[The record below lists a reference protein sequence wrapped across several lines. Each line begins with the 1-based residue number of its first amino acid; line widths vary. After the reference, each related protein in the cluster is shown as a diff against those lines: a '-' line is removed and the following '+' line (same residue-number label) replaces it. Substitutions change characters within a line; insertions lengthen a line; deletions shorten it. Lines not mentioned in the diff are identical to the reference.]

1 MSDQN
6 ESIHEDVIALENALK
21 SLTPSRG
28 RLDRDA
34 VMFHAGRESARRP
47 FPFSLGRRCRAAA
60 DEGDNGEAR
69 TEDPHPAFGHLLP
82 GGEGKNRFWIAAA
95 AALAA
100 VALGEGVLLA
110 NRPAP
115 TVVERIVVVQ
125 ADPPAPPAPVVEP
138 EKVRENPVASAPRPT
153 FGPGRTPHDRLT
165 WQVLRYGLDGLP
177 APVKSAWT
185 DREPHAETSRQ
196 MLEAELLHILETGD
210 PS

>member
-1 MSDQN
+1 MSDQT

-21 SLTPSRG
+21 SLSPSRS

-34 VMFHAGRESARRP
+34 VMFHAGRESARE
-47 FPFSLGRRCRAAA
+47 RRRWAAA
-60 DEGDNGEAR
+60 G
-69 TEDPHPAFGHLLP
+69 L
-82 GGEGKNRFWIAAA
+82 
-95 AALAA
+95 AAL
-100 VALGEGVLLA
+100 ALGEGVLLA

-115 TVVERIVVVQ
+115 AVVEKIIVVR
-125 ADPPAPPAPVVEP
+125 ADPPAPSAPVVEP
-138 EKVRENPVASAPRPT
+138 EKPQENPVASAPRPT

-196 MLEAELLHILETGD
+196 MLEAELLRILETGD